1 MIVRELNALI
11 REANYLLVF
20 VPVINY
26 VYLSTLE
33 SSEDIL
39 ILSAVSCVICA
50 FVLNF
55 TRGYPEENDE
65 SSSDDLPTVVSW
77 IYILSLGVWAVLWG
91 YSVFQLYE
99 FKGTL
104 GPNVLFFG
112 SLAWA
117 AMLLTHIV
125 LDRMNAYE
133 NPMYDF

>member
-26 VYLSTLE
+26 VYLSTLA
-33 SSEDIL
+33 SSEVVL
-39 ILSAVSCVICA
+39 VLAAVSCAVSA

-55 TRGYPEENDE
+55 TRGYPEEDDE
-65 SSSDDLPTVVSW
+65 SSSDDLPS
-77 IYILSLGVWAVLWG
+77 IANGLYILSLGIWVVLWG
-91 YSVFQLYE
+91 YSIFRLCG
-99 FKGTL
+99 FIGDL

-112 SLAWA
+112 SIAWA
-117 AMLLTHIV
+117 AMLTTHIL
-125 LDRMNAYE
+125 LDRIEEYE